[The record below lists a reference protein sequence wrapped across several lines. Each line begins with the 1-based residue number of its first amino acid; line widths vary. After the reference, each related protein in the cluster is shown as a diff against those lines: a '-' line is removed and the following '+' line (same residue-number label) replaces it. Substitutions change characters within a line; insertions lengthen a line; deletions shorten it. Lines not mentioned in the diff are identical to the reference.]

1 MTIRIVL
8 AEDHQVVRD
17 GLKMLINAQQDL
29 EVVGEA
35 GNGEQALKIIL
46 DLQPDVAVVDISM
59 PVMNGLNLISRMN
72 ELQST
77 TKALALTANE
87 DRAYMQ
93 QLLKLGTSGYLLKRT
108 AADDLIQAIRTVAGG
123 RRYIDPEV
131 VSALV
136 QDISDNSSTSGVQLS
151 EREEEVMRQIA
162 KGYATKEIA
171 ANLDISI
178 KTVETYKARSM
189 IKLDLHG
196 RSDIVK
202 YAISRGWLRDD

>member
-17 GLKMLINAQQDL
+17 GLKMLIDAQDDL

-59 PVMNGLNLISRMN
+59 PVMNGLNLIARMN

>member
-17 GLKMLINAQQDL
+17 GLKMLINAQEDL
-29 EVVGEA
+29 KVVGEA

-46 DLQPDVAVVDISM
+46 ELVPDVAIVDISM
-59 PVMNGLNLISRMN
+59 PVMNGLSLIARMN
-72 ELQST
+72 ELQSS

-93 QLLKLGTSGYLLKRT
+93 QLLKLGTAGYLLKRT
-108 AADDLIQAIRTVAGG
+108 AADDLIQAIRTVAAG
-123 RRYIDPEV
+123 RRYIDAEV

-136 QDISDNSSTSGVQLS
+136 QDISDNTSTSGVQLS
-151 EREEEVMRQIA
+151 EREEEVMRLIA
-162 KGYATKEIA
+162 KGFATKEIA
-171 ANLDISI
+171 ATLDISI

>member
-17 GLKMLINAQQDL
+17 GLKMLINAQDDL

-46 DLQPDVAVVDISM
+46 DLQPDIAVVDISM
-59 PVMNGLNLISRMN
+59 PVMNGLNLIARMN

-123 RRYIDPEV
+123 RRFIDPEV

-136 QDISDNSSTSGVQLS
+136 QEISDNSSTSGVQLS

-178 KTVETYKARSM
+178 KTVETYKSRSM

>member
-17 GLKMLINAQQDL
+17 GLRMLIDAQDDL

-59 PVMNGLNLISRMN
+59 PVMNGLNLVARMN

>member
-17 GLKMLINAQQDL
+17 GLKMLIDAQDDL

-59 PVMNGLNLISRMN
+59 PVMNGLNLVARMN

-178 KTVETYKARSM
+178 KPVETYKARSM

>member
-17 GLKMLINAQQDL
+17 GLKMLINAQEDL
-29 EVVGEA
+29 KVVGEA

-46 DLQPDVAVVDISM
+46 ELVPDVAIVDISM
-59 PVMNGLNLISRMN
+59 PVMNGLSLIARMN
-72 ELQST
+72 ELQSS

-93 QLLKLGTSGYLLKRT
+93 QLLKLGTAGYLLKRT
-108 AADDLIQAIRTVAGG
+108 AADDLIQAIRTVAAG
-123 RRYIDPEV
+123 RRYIDAEV

-136 QDISDNSSTSGVQLS
+136 QDISDNTSTSGVQLS
-151 EREEEVMRQIA
+151 EREEEVMRLIA
-162 KGYATKEIA
+162 T
-171 ANLDISI
+171 LDISI

>member
-17 GLKMLINAQQDL
+17 GLKMLINAQEDL
-29 EVVGEA
+29 QVVGEA

-46 DLQPDVAVVDISM
+46 ELEPDVAVVDISM
-59 PVMNGLNLISRMN
+59 PVMNGLSLIARMN
-72 ELQST
+72 ELQT
-77 TKALALTANE
+77 ATKALALTANE

-93 QLLKLGTSGYLLKRT
+93 QLLKLGTAGYLLKRT
-108 AADDLIQAIRTVAGG
+108 AADDLIQALRTIAAG
-123 RRYIDPEV
+123 RRYIDAEV
-131 VSALV
+131 VNALV
-136 QDISDNSSTSGVQLS
+136 QDISDNTSTSGVQLS
-151 EREEEVMRQIA
+151 EREEEVMRLIA
-162 KGYATKEIA
+162 KGFATKEIA
-171 ANLDISI
+171 ATLDISI
-178 KTVETYKARSM
+178 KTVETYKSRSM